1 MSAPE
6 KQLRPTQIPGQLYRP
21 QRQARY
27 EKLLH
32 EGFLGFE
39 ARPLSEIKF
48 KVPYMKELR
57 KARLI
62 EYRQAR
68 QAKVKKAD
76 YVARILARYED
87 NLWVRETKYNQLIA
101 DPWRMVKQFESKYK
115 LLHPEYKS
123 PTKKEI
129 AEAKRLQDMLSREEH
144 GKMQRGM

>member
-1 MSAPE
+1 MGIQRRPDKPGVSKDSYVDASWGYRSSAPE

-87 NLWVRETKYNQLIA
+87 NLWVRETKYNQINC
-101 DPWRMVKQFESKYK
+101 
-115 LLHPEYKS
+115 
-123 PTKKEI
+123 
-129 AEAKRLQDMLSREEH
+129 
-144 GKMQRGM
+144 

>member
-1 MSAPE
+1 
-6 KQLRPTQIPGQLYRP
+6 
-21 QRQARY
+21 
-27 EKLLH
+27 
-32 EGFLGFE
+32 
-39 ARPLSEIKF
+39 
-48 KVPYMKELR
+48 MKELR